1 MNEELKKLVK
11 THFNLVDAPAVVEQ
25 AMAEAKV
32 ETTNKAFGEILTA
45 DGELTLTYEGE
56 ELVVGL
62 PIFVKTEDGNIPA
75 PDGEHQLEG
84 GIQIETEGG
93 VMTEISTVEAVEE
106 EITEEETEEMMSN
119 EENLSNDFKEL
130 LKMLSGEFKKELKA
144 IRAEFNSKLNVVDGK
159 VENFSSA
166 PATEKTNTNT
176 KQTYGKQSSVDV
188 AYNPSNASKKA
199 QFERLLKARKK

>member
-11 THFNLVDAPAVVEQ
+11 THFNLVDAPAVVEET
-25 AMAEAKV
+25 MAEAAV
-32 ETTNKAFGEILTA
+32 ETTNEAFGEILTA

-75 PDGEHQLEG
+75 PDGKHELEG
-84 GIQIETEGG
+84 GIYIETEGG
-93 VMTEISTVEAVEE
+93 VTTEVSTVDAVEE
-106 EITEEETEEMMSN
+106 EITEEITEEEMSD
-119 EENLSNDFKEL
+119 EETLSNDFKEL

-144 IRAEFNSKLNVVDGK
+144 IREEFQSKLNVVDGK

-188 AYNPSNASKKA
+188 SYNPSDASKKA
-199 QFERLLKARKK
+199 QFERLLKARKN